1 MIDMH
6 YMDLEF
12 IVDTPTVEELEVEGL
27 KVNKLHNTYKDI

>member
-1 MIDMH
+1 MPIDMH

-27 KVNKLHNTYKDI
+27 KVINAHASVYE